1 MVKIVLNDRLVSIE
15 YDTVCKQIIHS
26 GFVDQ
31 YIVITEDAETESL
44 EVERL
49 TTKQLIKHYGMIKAV
64 VEFVEKFNNNK

>member
-1 MVKIVLNDRLVSIE
+1 MPKIVQNDRLVSIE

-31 YIVITEDAETESL
+31 YVIITEDGETESL

-49 TTKQLIKHYGMIKAV
+49 TTKQLIKRYGMIQAV
-64 VEFVEKFNNNK
+64 VEFVKTFNNNK